1 VVCTIYRYL
10 QFRLW
15 PSGVKVPGLEG
26 GMDRGSFACA
36 LVQVNRIIAFCS
48 FERASCLIAGF
59 NFKLYLLV
67 HALVYGGK
75 LGNKSNLDLI
85 SSKTTR

>member
-1 VVCTIYRYL
+1 M
-10 QFRLW
+10 
-15 PSGVKVPGLEG
+15 PGLEG

-36 LVQVNRIIAFCS
+36 SVQVNRIIAFCS
-48 FERASCLIAGF
+48 FGRAPCLIAGF
-59 NFKLYLLV
+59 NFKLYVLV
-67 HALVYGGK
+67 HSLVYGGK